1 MEYNALAAFVGV
13 QLDSSHDG
21 MSESVSQIS
30 SAAISARKKM
40 NEEFKNRH
48 KQELE
53 NTQKTANDVQMERE
67 KAAREYEE
75 LKRSIED
82 KKKGIMGMP
91 TVSEARESY
100 EMSVASKTSGRF
112 TSTNPV
118 RLS

>member
-48 KQELE
+48 K
-53 NTQKTANDVQMERE
+53 
-67 KAAREYEE
+67 
-75 LKRSIED
+75 
-82 KKKGIMGMP
+82 
-91 TVSEARESY
+91 
-100 EMSVASKTSGRF
+100 
-112 TSTNPV
+112 
-118 RLS
+118 